1 MLLTEAQIT
10 RPRAGRRTLWPALAT
25 VAIALLTVSL
35 SLCTRDEN
43 GESAFVSPVTARSRA
58 ESPIAMRG
66 GSRRQNKYYQPKKT
80 HIKFLEKRKR
90 EYLRMTPHWGAQL
103 AFMGEA
109 YLPDWSHT
117 LKLTFPEG
125 EDDVVTEDE
134 VREYF
139 TTDEYAPE
147 AVIVGHQMP
156 HENAKH
162 TYVHFSCNEHAKK
175 ARKEKNGGSIGKAS
189 EIKCVFTL
197 EKKWIRLRD
206 GVSLAGG
213 FWGKR
218 ARWMKAYGDEAYPG
232 WAHDEEPLRTGVR
245 RHWYYPE

>member
-1 MLLTEAQIT
+1 MVLTAAQMI
-10 RPRAGRRTLWPALAT
+10 RPKAGRRTLLPALAAVV
-25 VAIALLTVSL
+25 VAVLTV
-35 SLCTRDEN
+35 
-43 GESAFVSPVTARSRA
+43 GHAFVSPDTARSRD

-66 GSRRQNKYYQPKKT
+66 RSRRQNLVYKDKKLHPKT
-80 HIKFLEKRKR
+80 WEARKK
-90 EYLRMTPHWGAQL
+90 ECATSLPAFASQL

-109 YLPDWSHT
+109 NLESWSHT

-134 VREYF
+134 VREYY

-156 HENAKH
+156 HEEVKH
-162 TYVHFSCNEHAKK
+162 TYVHFSNNEQARK

-189 EIKCVFTL
+189 EIKNVFCL

-213 FWGKR
+213 FYGKR
-218 ARWMKAYGDEAYPG
+218 ARWMKAYGDQMYPG
-232 WAHDEEPLRTGVR
+232 WGQGEEQLATGVR